1 LIATVAENAPRFIET
16 AYAFTR
22 TADALS
28 LAYAVPEGSDTHR
41 ALRRRN
47 GVAFRIGSPD
57 DAIWLEGT
65 GRAVIVHDTLV
76 NDDLLA
82 RISARTEQGAKPS
95 ARTGRAVRIVPE
107 TVTVATRRDGA
118 LHVQPI
124 TFAPGAQRWGYPGST
139 LNQRFERFATVTR
152 ANVVPVMAMPVSI
165 GAALAWKREG
175 IFRPLPFALTLVGA
189 VAAHLA
195 ANVTNDIF
203 DFRSGADERAIAM
216 AAEGTL
222 DTSSGALT
230 GGILSEQQANL
241 VAAGLWGTALLC
253 GLGLTKT
260 SGPAVLGL
268 AAAGFGLGTLYVAPP
283 LAYGYIGRGLGEAGI
298 LASFG
303 LLPTLGSYYTQTGKL
318 GWAPVVAAFPP
329 GLFTTDVLLNHHFFH
344 WRSDK
349 AAGKMT
355 PVAML
360 GERRAAQLSRGM
372 VIAACVSVLLG
383 IKAKV
388 YPITALAGL
397 AAAPPVLEKLNAVGE
412 GNNGPAFYGEMM
424 DRTVKASSRMGL
436 YLLGSLVLSGLWTR
450 LRRKAPCGA

>member
-1 LIATVAENAPRFIET
+1 V
-16 AYAFTR
+16 
-22 TADALS
+22 
-28 LAYAVPEGSDTHR
+28 VPEGSAAHR

-47 GVAFRIGSPD
+47 GVAFRIGTPT
-57 DAIWLEGT
+57 DAAWLEGT
-65 GRAVIVHDTLV
+65 GRAVIVHDRVV

-82 RISARTEQGAKPS
+82 QIGARTEQEPRPDT
-95 ARTGRAVRIVPE
+95 RTQRAVRIVPE
-107 TVTVATRRDGA
+107 TVTVATHRDGA
-118 LHVQPI
+118 VHTQPI
-124 TFAPGAQRWGYPGST
+124 TFAPGAQRWGYPEST
-139 LNQRFERFATVTR
+139 LNERFERFAAVTR

-175 IFRPLPFALTLVGA
+175 VFRPVPFALTLVGA

-216 AAEGTL
+216 AAAGTL

-230 GGILSEQQANL
+230 GGILSERQANL

-253 GLGLTKT
+253 GIGLTKT

-283 LAYGYIGRGLGEAGI
+283 LAYGYIGHGLGEAGI

-303 LLPTLGSYYTQTGKL
+303 LLPTLGSYYTQSGKL
-318 GWAPVVAAFPP
+318 GWAPVVAALPP

-360 GERRAAQLSRGM
+360 GEERAARLSRGM
-372 VIAACVSVLLG
+372 VIAACASVLIG
-383 IKAKV
+383 VKAKV

-397 AAAPPVLEKLNAVGE
+397 AAAPPVLDKLGAVGA
-412 GNNGPAFYGEMM
+412 GNNGTAFYGEMM

-436 YLLGSLVLSGLWTR
+436 YLLGSLILSGIWAR
-450 LRRKAPCGA
+450 FRRNAPHVAAKRTVSA